1 MDGLPDVDDD
11 NGSEPEDQPT
21 TQEPLPTISPSLHP
35 GNIAINPITVN
46 PPRRN
51 FDEAAIDA
59 CQQSGSQHAERQK
72 TLHMVDALDL
82 KPFAFFDK
90 SGIEQ
95 NALAHERVISNITAD
110 NDSILPILPLK
121 RSYDDE
127 ESVPCMKHTPIT
139 TPGLDRVLASSPYSK
154 LIRQRQ
160 YVELS
165 SAMCKLLNQD
175 WEFHPQMRCFMAK
188 IFSGAIM
195 HNTGKG
201 QAIMVNTVEA
211 YGRTK
216 HVDGHRETFGRLK
229 DTVVD
234 TSPRRQSTQ
243 NILTF
248 GLIACTQVSNV
259 LITSSMRLD
268 ARVKPYVGSINM
280 SFRLS
285 STVDSLCVRLHLDS
299 VCLEEAL
306 AILESPDTS
315 CLSSFNMIYQLRQI
329 RSKFAIPSV

>member
-1 MDGLPDVDDD
+1 MDGLPNVDDG
-11 NGSEPEDQPT
+11 NGFEPEDQPT

-72 TLHMVDALDL
+72 TLHMVDVLDL

-95 NALAHERVISNITAD
+95 NALAHERAISNITAD

-127 ESVPCMKHTPIT
+127 ESVPCMKYTPIT

-154 LIRQRQ
+154 LIRQRR

-165 SAMCKLLNQD
+165 SAICKLLNRD

-195 HNTGKG
+195 
-201 QAIMVNTVEA
+201 VNTVEA

-216 HVDGHRETFGRLK
+216 HVDGHREAFGRLK

-329 RSKFAIPSV
+329 RSEFAIPSV